1 MNPTEIDTLLKQTL
15 SDSRLSPG
23 EKKGLVEWIHA
34 NAVDEQKR
42 AFARSRVFAL
52 ARAELPQPEAQTLL
66 GWLED
71 VLRLLNRPLPGEQP
85 PTVEPSAAYFSP
97 GEACLRAITSE
108 FQQVKQAAD
117 LCVFTITDDR
127 ITSAILNAHKRGVHM
142 RILTDNEKALDAG
155 SDIAQ
160 LQAAGLDIRIDRTP
174 FHMHHKY
181 AIFDGRRLLN
191 GSYNWTRGAAR
202 DNEENVVITSDPQLI
217 AAFTR
222 HFEGLWHKFL

>member
-34 NAVDEQKR
+34 NATDEQNR
-42 AFARSRVFAL
+42 AFARSQTFAL

-71 VLRLLNRPLPGEQP
+71 VLRLLNRPLPGEKP

-117 LCVFTITDDR
+117 LCVF
-127 ITSAILNAHKRGVHM
+127 
-142 RILTDNEKALDAG
+142 
-155 SDIAQ
+155 
-160 LQAAGLDIRIDRTP
+160 
-174 FHMHHKY
+174 
-181 AIFDGRRLLN
+181 
-191 GSYNWTRGAAR
+191 
-202 DNEENVVITSDPQLI
+202 
-217 AAFTR
+217 
-222 HFEGLWHKFL
+222 